1 MSDDDNADP
10 KKHNIKGDNRALYH
24 DMIDFHSDNMSDE
37 ENTHI
42 DVFVERAVLHGDI
55 HTDIS
60 PQL

>member
-10 KKHNIKGDNRALYH
+10 KKHNIKGDDRALYH

-42 DVFVERAVLHGDI
+42 DVFV
-55 HTDIS
+55 
-60 PQL
+60 